1 MLLEE
6 SVITPDQVESPNV
19 HNNVPVSQQCSN
31 DGSGSSSASNT
42 VAKSTLW
49 ANLKCE
55 LLSFNEPS
63 GKGVTE
69 RLDKVHLPRR
79 SDPGVFEANKASIQQ
94 KGQLTVREKFHR
106 APVELPPLPPHQ
118 DNCI

>member
-6 SVITPDQVESPNV
+6 SVITPDQVELRNV

-31 DGSGSSSASNT
+31 DGSVSSSASNT

-69 RLDKVHLPRR
+69 RLDKVHLSRR
-79 SDPGVFEANKASIQQ
+79 SDPGVFEANKPSIQQ
-94 KGQLTVREKFHR
+94 KGQLTV
-106 APVELPPLPPHQ
+106 
-118 DNCI
+118 

>member
-1 MLLEE
+1 MFELEVLQYFLIIGFAIGFLYFVDMLLEE

-49 ANLKCE
+49 ANYFHSTSHLERGSRK
-55 LLSFNEPS
+55 
-63 GKGVTE
+63 GWIKYIYQDGVTQVCL
-69 RLDKVHLPRR
+69 RQIRR
-79 SDPGVFEANKASIQQ
+79 HFNK
-94 KGQLTVREKFHR
+94 R
-106 APVELPPLPPHQ
+106 
-118 DNCI
+118 DN

>member
-6 SVITPDQVESPNV
+6 SVITTDQVESPNV

-63 GKGVTE
+63 GKGVTKGWIKYIYQGGVTQVCL
-69 RLDKVHLPRR
+69 RQIRR
-79 SDPGVFEANKASIQQ
+79 HFNK
-94 KGQLTVREKFHR
+94 R
-106 APVELPPLPPHQ
+106 
-118 DNCI
+118 DN

>member
-6 SVITPDQVESPNV
+6 SVITPDQVELPNV
-19 HNNVPVSQQCSN
+19 HDNVPVSQQCSN
-31 DGSGSSSASNT
+31 DGSSSASNT

-69 RLDKVHLPRR
+69 RLDKVHLSRR
-79 SDPGVFEANKASIQQ
+79 SDPGVFEANKASLQQ
-94 KGQLTVREKFHR
+94 KGQLTV
-106 APVELPPLPPHQ
+106 
-118 DNCI
+118 